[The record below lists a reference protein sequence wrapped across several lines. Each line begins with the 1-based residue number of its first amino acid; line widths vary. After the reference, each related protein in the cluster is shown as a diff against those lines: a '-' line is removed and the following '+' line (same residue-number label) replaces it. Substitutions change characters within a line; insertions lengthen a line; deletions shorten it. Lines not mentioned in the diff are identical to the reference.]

1 MQLSA
6 GSGSAPARVLP
17 PAAPSSGARLRAAA
31 CMLLAAAGTPAAAA
45 AQTPGEASTRYE
57 VTGLYYAE
65 AQRTSVVEPVGR
77 FTRLFADGQS
87 LSAQFALDVMSGAS
101 PTGANPSGISQT
113 VTSASGTTTTTPGD
127 QVPTAMFKDARAAID
142 LEWVRPLGLLTP
154 TLGTHFSREKDYQS
168 FGANAKLSLDVN
180 QRLTTFTVG
189 GGTNHD
195 SVFPVGGIM
204 PGLSPVATSTGGV
217 GPGGEGGE
225 GGGPGSIADAESKRV
240 GTGLVGIS
248 QVLTRRWLMGA
259 DMTRTWESGY
269 LTEPYKVVSLL
280 DPNTGYT
287 TGELTEK
294 RPDSRLRTSV
304 LVNSVY
310 HLSQD
315 IAYVSY
321 RYYWDDWNIRSHT
334 IDLRFR
340 RDLES
345 GAWLEPHARYYTQSS
360 AGFFHQGLV
369 AGTPLPAYAS
379 ADQRLGEL
387 RTVTLGATYGW
398 KLSGQPGELSVRAE
412 YMGQFGNGHPAD
424 AVGVQ
429 RQYDLAPAV
438 NIFSLVLGWSFER

>member
-1 MQLSA
+1 
-6 GSGSAPARVLP
+6 
-17 PAAPSSGARLRAAA
+17 
-31 CMLLAAAGTPAAAA
+31 MLLAAGTPGAAA
-45 AQTPGEASTRYE
+45 AQTPGVAGTSFEL
-57 VTGLYYAE
+57 TGLYYAE

-101 PTGANPSGISQT
+101 PTGANPSGVSQT
-113 VTSASGTTTTTPGD
+113 VTSASGTTTTTAGD
-127 QVPTAMFKDARAAID
+127 QVPTAMFKDTRAAID

-154 TLGTHFSREKDYQS
+154 TLGTHYSREKDYQS

-189 GGTNHD
+189 AGTNHD
-195 SVFPVGGIM
+195 SVFPVGGIV
-204 PGLSPVATSTGGV
+204 PGLSPVAAGSGGV
-217 GPGGEGGE
+217 GAGGEGE
-225 GGGPGSIADAESKRV
+225 GGGSLSDAESKRV
-240 GTGLVGIS
+240 GTGLAGIS

-259 DMTRTWESGY
+259 DLTRTWESGY

-280 DPNTGYT
+280 DPVTGHT

-294 RPDSRLRTSV
+294 RPDNRLRTSV

-345 GAWLEPHARYYTQSS
+345 GAWLEPHARYYSQS
-360 AGFFHQGLV
+360 AAEFFQQGLV
-369 AGTPLPAYAS
+369 NGQPLPAFAS

-387 RTVTLGATYGW
+387 RTVTLGATYGF
-398 KLSGQPGELSVRAE
+398 KLPGQPGELSVRAE

-429 RQYDLAPAV
+429 RQYDLAPPL
-438 NIFSLVLGWSFER
+438 NTFSLVVGWSLAR